1 MPMPLSSDKLHL
13 TMTKSSTFSG
23 LRDALLAVTT
33 FPAAENTLSD
43 FELAAGTG
51 KTILTRCER
60 SVKYTLQL
68 SWFTL
73 PKTRPEPDPEPG
85 LLTITRPEPDP
96 KSKSATRQA
105 LIFGLRGL
113 FLQSTRRM
121 ILQLR
126 HWIYIQKWSSLQ
138 RSGQET
144 KWIRRRH
151 RQRKQIPDKQWR
163 EKKSKTHASKPL
175 SQKRGCPEKQ
185 GTEIPTQPLAGMLN
199 IRYCPLLIFVLW
211 GCTFCL
217 AGSKSCRPCSTR
229 CGSW

>member
-96 KSKSATRQA
+96 K
-105 LIFGLRGL
+105 
-113 FLQSTRRM
+113 
-121 ILQLR
+121 
-126 HWIYIQKWSSLQ
+126 
-138 RSGQET
+138 
-144 KWIRRRH
+144 
-151 RQRKQIPDKQWR
+151 
-163 EKKSKTHASKPL
+163 
-175 SQKRGCPEKQ
+175 
-185 GTEIPTQPLAGMLN
+185 
-199 IRYCPLLIFVLW
+199 
-211 GCTFCL
+211 
-217 AGSKSCRPCSTR
+217 
-229 CGSW
+229 

>member
-105 LIFGLRGL
+105 LVMTWKCKEPPRDPLCSALPPVCEWIETELIP
-113 FLQSTRRM
+113 FLTFSVICKASVQNFHAWQLEKL
-121 ILQLR
+121 LQCQAR
-126 HWIYIQKWSSLQ
+126 
-138 RSGQET
+138 T
-144 KWIRRRH
+144 
-151 RQRKQIPDKQWR
+151 
-163 EKKSKTHASKPL
+163 
-175 SQKRGCPEKQ
+175 
-185 GTEIPTQPLAGMLN
+185 
-199 IRYCPLLIFVLW
+199 
-211 GCTFCL
+211 
-217 AGSKSCRPCSTR
+217 GS
-229 CGSW
+229 

>member
-85 LLTITRPEPDP
+85 LLTITRPKPDQ
-96 KSKSATRQA
+96 KSKSAIRHA
-105 LIFGLRGL
+105 LVQTPASGVYCWRGRWWWYAHCAL
-113 FLQSTRRM
+113 
-121 ILQLR
+121 
-126 HWIYIQKWSSLQ
+126 SL
-138 RSGQET
+138 
-144 KWIRRRH
+144 
-151 RQRKQIPDKQWR
+151 IPSMCR
-163 EKKSKTHASKPL
+163 VTA
-175 SQKRGCPEKQ
+175 
-185 GTEIPTQPLAGMLN
+185 EIVHL
-199 IRYCPLLIFVLW
+199 
-211 GCTFCL
+211 CL
-217 AGSKSCRPCSTR
+217 
-229 CGSW
+229 

>member
-105 LIFGLRGL
+105 LPRSTSLPLLPFTWIFLTYFLEYWGLCL
-113 FLQSTRRM
+113 LQKANKKLLVSPWILILRT
-121 ILQLR
+121 LQLR
-126 HWIYIQKWSSLQ
+126 
-138 RSGQET
+138 RQENA
-144 KWIRRRH
+144 
-151 RQRKQIPDKQWR
+151 
-163 EKKSKTHASKPL
+163 KKD
-175 SQKRGCPEKQ
+175 
-185 GTEIPTQPLAGMLN
+185 
-199 IRYCPLLIFVLW
+199 
-211 GCTFCL
+211 
-217 AGSKSCRPCSTR
+217 
-229 CGSW
+229 

>member
-105 LIFGLRGL
+105 LKLRWWDLRFLFYNCQNIVNLLPKHCPHTVNILAIYWQYIAFSIFFRDN
-113 FLQSTRRM
+113 R
-121 ILQLR
+121 I
-126 HWIYIQKWSSLQ
+126 IYL
-138 RSGQET
+138 
-144 KWIRRRH
+144 
-151 RQRKQIPDKQWR
+151 PP
-163 EKKSKTHASKPL
+163 A
-175 SQKRGCPEKQ
+175 
-185 GTEIPTQPLAGMLN
+185 LA
-199 IRYCPLLIFVLW
+199 YHP
-211 GCTFCL
+211 CL
-217 AGSKSCRPCSTR
+217 EVHFNHLYVNM
-229 CGSW
+229 

>member
-105 LIFGLRGL
+105 LHALHSAL
-113 FLQSTRRM
+113 HS
-121 ILQLR
+121 
-126 HWIYIQKWSSLQ
+126 IYADALQ
-138 RSGQET
+138 RSGLPGGISLCIEAWSNLALVFSQQCSLVSNVGPT
-144 KWIRRRH
+144 VQCRSG
-151 RQRKQIPDKQWR
+151 QWWAYFVH
-163 EKKSKTHASKPL
+163 STL
-175 SQKRGCPEKQ
+175 SDYEAKIFRGQ
-185 GTEIPTQPLAGMLN
+185 TEAMPSIVHQHHW
-199 IRYCPLLIFVLW
+199 RF
-211 GCTFCL
+211 
-217 AGSKSCRPCSTR
+217 
-229 CGSW
+229 

>member
-105 LIFGLRGL
+105 LVIHCIASQNMVIYRLTWRFLHPCSAFSSQSALSLVNSLIARGHL
-113 FLQSTRRM
+113 
-121 ILQLR
+121 
-126 HWIYIQKWSSLQ
+126 
-138 RSGQET
+138 G
-144 KWIRRRH
+144 
-151 RQRKQIPDKQWR
+151 
-163 EKKSKTHASKPL
+163 
-175 SQKRGCPEKQ
+175 Q
-185 GTEIPTQPLAGMLN
+185 GTMIQRRGGELQQGFRRDNKDL
-199 IRYCPLLIFVLW
+199 
-211 GCTFCL
+211 
-217 AGSKSCRPCSTR
+217 STMIVR
-229 CGSW
+229 KAIHLVPAI

>member
-105 LIFGLRGL
+105 LAVIYL
-113 FLQSTRRM
+113 FLKQMGTLCVKIFKQHFLFLNYR
-121 ILQLR
+121 LQNQGS
-126 HWIYIQKWSSLQ
+126 HQ
-138 RSGQET
+138 RPNRIDFCS
-144 KWIRRRH
+144 H
-151 RQRKQIPDKQWR
+151 C
-163 EKKSKTHASKPL
+163 EKVLNFSFVGVL
-175 SQKRGCPEKQ
+175 SWP
-185 GTEIPTQPLAGMLN
+185 I
-199 IRYCPLLIFVLW
+199 
-211 GCTFCL
+211 
-217 AGSKSCRPCSTR
+217 
-229 CGSW
+229 

>member
-105 LIFGLRGL
+105 LIISWMAKIMMLDL
-113 FLQSTRRM
+113 FSMLLITTLISPLTRIPWRAPA
-121 ILQLR
+121 
-126 HWIYIQKWSSLQ
+126 KQ
-138 RSGQET
+138 RSTIWTIQ
-144 KWIRRRH
+144 H
-151 RQRKQIPDKQWR
+151 FDV
-163 EKKSKTHASKPL
+163 KPFL
-175 SQKRGCPEKQ
+175 M
-185 GTEIPTQPLAGMLN
+185 IHIWN
-199 IRYCPLLIFVLW
+199 IATIAKLPYPNYKHLVRS
-211 GCTFCL
+211 G
-217 AGSKSCRPCSTR
+217 R
-229 CGSW
+229 

>member
-105 LIFGLRGL
+105 LLLCEPASNGANV
-113 FLQSTRRM
+113 
-121 ILQLR
+121 QLLLLEKAEGDLAR
-126 HWIYIQKWSSLQ
+126 HGGVIGVLLHPGSLP
-138 RSGQET
+138 RLHSGNVGNNLLSGQHWLT
-144 KWIRRRH
+144 
-151 RQRKQIPDKQWR
+151 
-163 EKKSKTHASKPL
+163 T
-175 SQKRGCPEKQ
+175 
-185 GTEIPTQPLAGMLN
+185 TELKLCTQAIANLKEN
-199 IRYCPLLIFVLW
+199 F
-211 GCTFCL
+211 
-217 AGSKSCRPCSTR
+217 
-229 CGSW
+229 

>member
-105 LIFGLRGL
+105 LL
-113 FLQSTRRM
+113 
-121 ILQLR
+121 
-126 HWIYIQKWSSLQ
+126 
-138 RSGQET
+138 
-144 KWIRRRH
+144 
-151 RQRKQIPDKQWR
+151 
-163 EKKSKTHASKPL
+163 
-175 SQKRGCPEKQ
+175 
-185 GTEIPTQPLAGMLN
+185 
-199 IRYCPLLIFVLW
+199 
-211 GCTFCL
+211 
-217 AGSKSCRPCSTR
+217 KSCVFCFEKSGFLLFSFVCTTS
-229 CGSW
+229 GSPMVVHRLNKTNLLEITFFRIFEYFC

>member
-96 KSKSATRQA
+96 KSKSAIRQA
-105 LIFGLRGL
+105 LLLSDCWFPKEARPTGKKIYFKWERKKLGNSDY
-113 FLQSTRRM
+113 QSYWK
-121 ILQLR
+121 LDFEEWL
-126 HWIYIQKWSSLQ
+126 K
-138 RSGQET
+138 G
-144 KWIRRRH
+144 
-151 RQRKQIPDKQWR
+151 
-163 EKKSKTHASKPL
+163 KTGKPL
-175 SQKRGCPEKQ
+175 IQRD
-185 GTEIPTQPLAGMLN
+185 N
-199 IRYCPLLIFVLW
+199 
-211 GCTFCL
+211 
-217 AGSKSCRPCSTR
+217 
-229 CGSW
+229 

>member
-105 LIFGLRGL
+105 LSVTPKGTLLNVSEYER
-113 FLQSTRRM
+113 QPSR
-121 ILQLR
+121 QL
-126 HWIYIQKWSSLQ
+126 
-138 RSGQET
+138 E
-144 KWIRRRH
+144 
-151 RQRKQIPDKQWR
+151 WR
-163 EKKSKTHASKPL
+163 
-175 SQKRGCPEKQ
+175 
-185 GTEIPTQPLAGMLN
+185 
-199 IRYCPLLIFVLW
+199 V
-211 GCTFCL
+211 
-217 AGSKSCRPCSTR
+217 CSTR
-229 CGSW
+229 WTGGTQWKRVEMLNTMWQDLIRVIEG

>member
-13 TMTKSSTFSG
+13 TMTKSSTFCG

-96 KSKSATRQA
+96 KSKSAIRQA
-105 LIFGLRGL
+105 LHWRPTPTPSLKEVKLGRKKTIWETNF
-113 FLQSTRRM
+113 FLQDSLRLRRFQNFKKIHFSIFSELIALGVTLAVKINRST
-121 ILQLR
+121 
-126 HWIYIQKWSSLQ
+126 
-138 RSGQET
+138 
-144 KWIRRRH
+144 
-151 RQRKQIPDKQWR
+151 D
-163 EKKSKTHASKPL
+163 
-175 SQKRGCPEKQ
+175 
-185 GTEIPTQPLAGMLN
+185 
-199 IRYCPLLIFVLW
+199 
-211 GCTFCL
+211 
-217 AGSKSCRPCSTR
+217 
-229 CGSW
+229 

>member
-105 LIFGLRGL
+105 LIRTLSNPQRPWERVRVRRPCASN
-113 FLQSTRRM
+113 QSAGQLKLLKS
-121 ILQLR
+121 LQL
-126 HWIYIQKWSSLQ
+126 L
-138 RSGQET
+138 
-144 KWIRRRH
+144 
-151 RQRKQIPDKQWR
+151 RQND
-163 EKKSKTHASKPL
+163 S
-175 SQKRGCPEKQ
+175 
-185 GTEIPTQPLAGMLN
+185 
-199 IRYCPLLIFVLW
+199 
-211 GCTFCL
+211 
-217 AGSKSCRPCSTR
+217 
-229 CGSW
+229 